1 MSWFVLVSSP
11 CYTLCLISQPLLQDS
26 FESFCMLRN
35 VDLICRFF
43 NLSTGLV
50 AISPLSLSS
59 HVKPWQKDVHTR
71 VFLNAQGMNKQGIFT
86 ICSTA
91 CRFALS
97 CADGLT
103 VVHLKMDLAKASSDS
118 KKKVENQDIPGFF
131 SVLACY
137 VFFWRSYWV
146 EVFCVSFGDRKAV
159 TLSLLSL
166 CNS

>member
-1 MSWFVLVSSP
+1 
-11 CYTLCLISQPLLQDS
+11 
-26 FESFCMLRN
+26 MLRN

-131 SVLACY
+131 LCQLAMFFSDVLTGLRFSVLVLGTGKLLHSVYFLY
-137 VFFWRSYWV
+137 VILNIQLGYIF
-146 EVFCVSFGDRKAV
+146 
-159 TLSLLSL
+159 
-166 CNS
+166 